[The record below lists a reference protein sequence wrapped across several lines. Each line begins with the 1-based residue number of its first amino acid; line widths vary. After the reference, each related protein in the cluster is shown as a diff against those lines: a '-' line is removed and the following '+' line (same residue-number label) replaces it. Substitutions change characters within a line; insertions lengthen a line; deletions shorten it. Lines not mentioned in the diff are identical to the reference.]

1 MNAAGV
7 QNLPTQYY
15 RLKYK
20 IKPHFR

>member
-1 MNAAGV
+1 MNAADV